1 MFSLVSSSKMG
12 QQGRP
17 PCRAPMGTGRHTARA
32 QKTLLILMTFNLV
45 FCVEISVGSHAVVKN
60 SAERPCVRS
69 TWSLLMTTSYT
80 AVVSITARKP
90 VAIEAGHGAF
100 PPAQGATLLS
110 CPRPS
115 LPLGTTDMSPHS
127 ITLSHQECHIHGIV
141 RCVNF
146 GFFSPFHGWV
156 ALYGVH
162 SRSWFKHPAVEGH
175 LGCSPVLAIMNRAAT
190 NISVQISV

>member
-1 MFSLVSSSKMG
+1 MN
-12 QQGRP
+12 
-17 PCRAPMGTGRHTARA
+17 
-32 QKTLLILMTFNLV
+32 FNLV

-60 SAERPCVRS
+60 STERPCVRS

-80 AVVSITARKP
+80 TVVSITARKA
-90 VAIEAGHGAF
+90 VAMEAGHSAF

-156 ALYGVH
+156 VLCGVH
-162 SRSWFKHPAVEGH
+162 GRSWFKVIWAVSRFW
-175 LGCSPVLAIMNRAAT
+175 LL
-190 NISVQISV
+190 